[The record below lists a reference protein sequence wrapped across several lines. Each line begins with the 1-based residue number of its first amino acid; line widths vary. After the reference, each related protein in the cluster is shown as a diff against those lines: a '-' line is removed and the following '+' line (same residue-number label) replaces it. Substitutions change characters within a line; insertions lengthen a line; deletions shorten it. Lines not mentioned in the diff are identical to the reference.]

1 MKKFRF
7 KLQTVL
13 DQRQAKEDRLQ
24 SELGDIKREEAA
36 EVGRLLC
43 LKDQFHEACDSVEEA
58 LDTKASPDEVA
69 RRDEYARAK
78 SDDIKV
84 QELTIEGVRVK
95 VAAKRAEVVEAMQ
108 DRQVLESLRDRQ
120 ERNHV
125 LAQASAEQKLLDE
138 MASVRYARS
147 R

>member
-1 MKKFRF
+1 MRKFRF

-24 SELGDIKREEAA
+24 TELGNLKREEAE
-36 EVGRLLC
+36 EVSRLRRLRT
-43 LKDQFHEACDSVEEA
+43 QFQEACDAVEES
-58 LDTKASPDEVA
+58 LDTKAPPYEIA

-84 QELTIEGVRVK
+84 QELTLEAMRARVE
-95 VAAKRAEVVEAMQ
+95 AKRAEVVEAMK

-120 ERNHV
+120 EREYV
-125 LAQASAEQKLLDE
+125 LVQASAEQKLLDE
-138 MASVRYARS
+138 MASVTYARS

>member
-1 MKKFRF
+1 MKKFHF

-13 DQRQAKEDRLQ
+13 DQRQAREDRLQ
-24 SELGDIKREEAA
+24 GELGDLKREEAEETA
-36 EVGRLLC
+36 RLLR
-43 LKDQFHEACDSVEEA
+43 LRTQFEDACDSVRESLE
-58 LDTKASPDEVA
+58 TKAPPDDVA

-84 QELTIEGVRVK
+84 QELTIEGVQAR

-120 ERNHV
+120 ERAYL
-125 LAQASAEQKLLDE
+125 LAQASAEQKSLDE
-138 MASVRYARS
+138 MASVRYARGQ
-147 R
+147 